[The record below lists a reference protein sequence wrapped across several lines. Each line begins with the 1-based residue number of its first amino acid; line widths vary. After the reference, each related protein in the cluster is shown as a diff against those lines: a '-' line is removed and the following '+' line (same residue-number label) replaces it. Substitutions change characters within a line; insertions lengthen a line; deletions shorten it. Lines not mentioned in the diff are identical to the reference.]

1 MRAPPRWR
9 PTLLGLIAVSLAGC
23 ASSPRVSGER
33 PISHALQDPQDT
45 SLGRL
50 FLRPDQHGELSAYH
64 ILAAGIDGLAARIQI
79 ARRAERTLDLQYF
92 IFRGDL
98 TGLMLADELRR
109 AADRGVRIRLLIDDG
124 DTAPG
129 DEQILRLDG
138 YPNVQVR
145 VFNPFDYRRHN
156 TLLRNA
162 DFILHRARLDY
173 RMHDKLLVC
182 DDAIAL
188 LGGRNVG
195 NQYFQV
201 DPTSQFADD
210 DVFVAGPIVQSLS
223 HVFDDFWN
231 SDMSVPARSLGSP
244 PPASSRTEARAA
256 TSPPP
261 AASTVQLPGAEYLA
275 RIASGEPLAGLLD
288 GRTPLV
294 WTTARMVYDSPD
306 KKRVER
312 RQQRGRL
319 MSQAVNTEIGAAQ
332 SEVLMVSPYFVPS
345 EGELDLLRQLRQRD
359 ASVRVLSNSLES
371 APQLSAHSGYEKVR
385 VGLLQEGVEL
395 YEVRALLDDT
405 RGSGQGRRVS
415 RYGNYALHAKL
426 YVFDRR
432 RLFVGSWN
440 YDQRSLRINTEIGL
454 LIDSSD
460 LAGQVATR
468 FAEMTRPQE
477 AYRVVLE
484 PNAHG
489 KPSLAWDTEFNHQ
502 PVQLRHEPSRGW
514 WQRVRVHLLTLLPLQ
529 PEL

>member
-1 MRAPPRWR
+1 MRAVPCWR
-9 PTLLGLIAVSLAGC
+9 PTLFGLIALSLGAC
-23 ASSPRVSGER
+23 ASGPHVSGEK
-33 PISHALQDPQDT
+33 PVSHALQDPQDT
-45 SLGRL
+45 RLGRQ

-79 ARRAERTLDLQYF
+79 VRRAERTLDLQYF
-92 IFRGDL
+92 IFRGDQS
-98 TGLMLADELRR
+98 GLMLADELRR
-109 AADRGVRIRLLIDDG
+109 AADRGVRIRLLVDDG

-138 YPNVQVR
+138 HPNVQVR

-156 TLLRNA
+156 TLLRNV

-173 RMHDKLLVC
+173 RMHDKLMVC

-195 NQYFQV
+195 NQYFQI

-210 DVFVAGPIVQSLS
+210 DVFVGGPIVQSLS

-231 SDMSVPARSLGSP
+231 SDMSVPALSLGAP
-244 PPASSRTEARAA
+244 PPSSRAKARATKSA
-256 TSPPP
+256 RP
-261 AASTVQLPGAEYLA
+261 AGSTLQLPGPEYLA
-275 RIASGEPLAGLLD
+275 RIDSGEPLAGLLD

-294 WTTARMVYDSPD
+294 WASARMVYDSPD

-312 RQQRGRL
+312 RQQHGRL
-319 MSQAVNTEIGAAQ
+319 MSQAVNTEIGTSH

-371 APQLSAHSGYEKVR
+371 APQLSAHSGYQKVR

-460 LAGQVATR
+460 LASQVANR

-477 AYRVVLE
+477 AYRVVLK

-489 KPSLAWDTEFNHQ
+489 RPSLAWDTEFNHQ
-502 PVQLRHEPSRGW
+502 PAELRHEPSRGW
-514 WQRVRVHLLTLLPLQ
+514 WQRVRVHLLALLPLQ